1 MLLSNSRFCIEYL
14 VLFIVVS
21 VGFIARLYDIHSNF
35 DVDEIFSVKLATKT
49 LSEVIAG
56 SLQDRTHPSL
66 HNILLHFWLMAFGA
80 TEAAA
85 RSLSVLASVF
95 FLVFA
100 HLFLRKICDKWVAVG
115 VTLIFAI
122 SPYFV
127 FYGQQARPYAL
138 IAFLSSANILFF
150 LNVLDDPA
158 CLKRLAAWACSC
170 ALLLHAQYMGVFL
183 IGSEMLVAWLYLPGY
198 RRRITVWGAA
208 GCACVIPWIAW
219 AMGASIVAGVDPI
232 HHLNWLQAPIL
243 TTVLRFYASF
253 FGTTW
258 WLFEHMGLI
267 AAILTFLVT
276 MCAWSCLR
284 DRRVPPELAL
294 LVLVGGAFPA
304 VVFAVSVLG
313 PKPIFLGR
321 QLIAA
326 AIAAFAGLGVCL
338 SLYHRPVAIGFLALV
353 AVWILRGVP
362 ESYRLAADRAPWREM
377 AQFIDESYGSRELL
391 TDKRW
396 VRNSAEFYRRGGSVR
411 KVDDLSKL
419 EEGDIFLCIRS
430 QCPGMDADVLGMD
443 IVERTSMAWR
453 GEFYDNKLLLFEL
466 RRR

>member
-1 MLLSNSRFCIEYL
+1 LLSNRRIGIEYIA
-14 VLFIVVS
+14 VFFVVA
-21 VGFIARLYDIHSNF
+21 VGIFARLYDIHANF

-49 LSEVIAG
+49 FSEVIAG

-100 HLFLRKICDKWVAVG
+100 FLFLRKICDKWVAVG

-138 IAFLSSANILFF
+138 IALLSCANILFF
-150 LNVLDDPA
+150 LNILDNPA
-158 CLKRLAAWACSC
+158 CRKHLAAWACSC
-170 ALLLHAQYMGVFL
+170 ALLLNAQYMGVFL
-183 IGSEMLVAWLYLPGY
+183 IGSEMLVAWLYLPGH
-198 RRRITVWGAA
+198 RWRVSAWGAA
-208 GCACVIPWIAW
+208 GCAFVIPWIAW
-219 AMGASIVAGVDPI
+219 AMGASIAGGVDPI
-232 HHLNWLQAPIL
+232 HQIDWLKAPTL

-258 WLFEHMGLI
+258 WLFEHMWLI
-267 AAILTFLVT
+267 AAILAFLVA

-284 DRRVPPELAL
+284 ERRVPPAHVL
-294 LVLVGGAFPA
+294 LVLVGVAFPVA
-304 VVFAVSVLG
+304 VFAVSVLG

-326 AIAAFAGLGVCL
+326 AIAAFAGLGVCF
-338 SLYHRPVAIGFLALV
+338 SLYRRPVAIGFLALV

-362 ESYRLAADRAPWREM
+362 ESYRLAAERPPWKEM
-377 AQFIDESYGSRELL
+377 AQFIDATYGSRELL
-391 TDKRW
+391 ADENW
-396 VRNSAEFYRRGGSVR
+396 VRNSVEFYRQGGSVR
-411 KVDDLSKL
+411 KVGDLSELK
-419 EEGDIFLCIRS
+419 EGTIFLCRRS
-430 QCPGMDADVLGMD
+430 KCPEMDAEALGMV
-443 IVERTSMAWR
+443 IVERKSMEWR
-453 GEFYDNKLLLFEL
+453 GEFWGDNLLLFEL